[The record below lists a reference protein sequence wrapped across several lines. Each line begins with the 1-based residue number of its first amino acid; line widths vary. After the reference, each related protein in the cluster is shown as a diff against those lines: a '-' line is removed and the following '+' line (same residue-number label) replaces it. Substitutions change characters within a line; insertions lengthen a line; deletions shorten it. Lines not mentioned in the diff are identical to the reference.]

1 MNNYILDTCAFIS
14 GLNATYKGKFYSV
27 PSVIEELPQSSMARL
42 RLLTS
47 VESGHLTIMSSS
59 KKFNDEVIK
68 TSKEL
73 GEIGALS
80 KADLQ
85 VIALALELETKG
97 LDPIIITDDYAIQ
110 NMAEHL
116 GISYSS
122 LATFGITYEFIWETY
137 CTACYKVYEQDCKS
151 IFCQICGTK
160 LKRKVISK
168 QARRSLV

>member
-1 MNNYILDTCAFIS
+1 MNNYVLDTCAFIT
-14 GLNATYKGKFYSV
+14 GLNATHKGKFYSV

-47 VESGHLTIMSSS
+47 VESGHLTIMLSS
-59 KKFNDEVIK
+59 KKYLDEIVKI
-68 TSKEL
+68 SKDL
-73 GEIGALS
+73 GEFDTLS

-85 VIALALELETKG
+85 LIALALELETKG

-122 LATFGITYEFIWETY
+122 LATFGITYEFIWKTY
-137 CTACYKVYEQDCKS
+137 CTACHKVYEQDYKS
-151 IFCQICGTK
+151 ILCQICGTK

-168 QARRSLV
+168 QARRSLA